1 MTAKDDTDRAL
12 LAALKQNARASVTEL
27 ALALNLSRTTVKQR
41 LVRLVE
47 TGVIRRFTI
56 VTDTEDDHI
65 IRAVMMVELQGEMSR
80 SVLQA
85 LRKIPEVSGIYSTN
99 GTWDLVLDINTES
112 LAQFDRVL
120 RRVREISGVLNSETS
135 LLLDRVY

>member
-1 MTAKDDTDRAL
+1 MTSKDSTDRAL

-27 ALALNLSRTTVKQR
+27 AHGLNLSRTTVKHR
-41 LVRLVE
+41 LERLQE

-80 SVLQA
+80 SVLQS
-85 LRKIPEVSGIYSTN
+85 LRKTPEISGIYSTN
-99 GTWDLVLDINTES
+99 GTWDLVLDIHTET
-112 LAQFDRVL
+112 LAQFDGVL
-120 RRVREISGVLNSETS
+120 RQVREISGVLNSETS
-135 LLLDRVY
+135 LLLDRIY

>member
-1 MTAKDDTDRAL
+1 MAARDSTDRAL

-27 ALALNLSRTTVKQR
+27 SLTLNLSRTTVKQR
-41 LVRLVE
+41 LVRLLE
-47 TGVIRRFTI
+47 TGIIRRFTI

-85 LRKIPEVSGIYSTN
+85 LRKIPEISGIYSTN

-112 LAQFDRVL
+112 LVQFDRVL

-135 LLLDRVY
+135 LLLDRVF